1 MDMATSQ
8 ANRKPRATK
17 KVATAKTPA
26 AKPAVKPAVSAAAG
40 KAPAPKPAALRPAL
54 ATAKEAP
61 KSAPKSAKAA
71 PKPAKLRRDSFRMP
85 EEGFE
90 QLKRL
95 KRRARVLDRPARKS
109 ELLRA
114 GLSALE
120 RMSDE
125 AFAFALEV
133 VPRRAARG

>member
-1 MDMATSQ
+1 MATSQ
-8 ANRKPRATK
+8 ANRKPRAMK
-17 KVATAKTPA
+17 KVAAAKKPA
-26 AKPAVKPAVSAAAG
+26 AKPAVEATASAAAG

-54 ATAKEAP
+54 APAKEAT
-61 KSAPKSAKAA
+61 KAAKAA

-95 KRRARVLDRPARKS
+95 KRRARGLGRPARKS

-133 VPRRAARG
+133 VPRRAARA

>member
-1 MDMATSQ
+1 MATSQ
-8 ANRKPRATK
+8 ANRKPRTTK
-17 KVATAKTPA
+17 TKAAAAKKPA
-26 AKPAVKPAVSAAAG
+26 AKPVPSAATG
-40 KAPAPKPAALRPAL
+40 KAAAAKPAALRPAL
-54 ATAKEAP
+54 SPPKEA
-61 KSAPKSAKAA
+61 AK
-71 PKPAKLRRDSFRMP
+71 PPKLRRDSFRMP

-95 KRRARVLDRPARKS
+95 KRRASGLDRPARKS

-125 AFAFALEV
+125 AFAFALEA
-133 VPRRAARG
+133 VPRRAARP